1 MDGQRIFAAGVGY
14 LVLLLSLSAR
24 EAFKAWTAELCG
36 DSTGRVL
43 GRVSLNPLRHLDLVG
58 SILLPFVLLAFG
70 TPVFGWGRPVPI
82 FEKNLRDPYRG
93 GVLVA
98 AAGPFC
104 NFILG
109 LLAAFALLVAVR
121 ATGVPG
127 KDAATWAL
135 FHLWDK
141 AAGAPHF
148 PLMYTLTTLV
158 TVNAFLTVFHL
169 IPLPPLDGGRLA
181 VYLLP
186 PDWAQK
192 LAAIRP
198 TGFMI
203 GMALALFIVAAL
215 VLPLFFGILSVLIQ
229 FVA

>member
-1 MDGQRIFAAGVGY
+1 VDSQRLFATAVAY

-36 DSTGRVL
+36 DSTARVL
-43 GRVSLNPLRHLDLVG
+43 GRVSLNPVRHLDIFG
-58 SILLPFVLLAFG
+58 SLILPAVLLAFG
-70 TPVFGWGRPVPI
+70 MPVFGWGRPVPI

-93 GVLVA
+93 GLLVA

-104 NFILG
+104 SFTIG
-109 LLAAFALLVAVR
+109 LLAALALLIAVAI
-121 ATGVPG
+121 TGTPG

-148 PLMYTLTTLV
+148 PLMFTLTTLV

-186 PDWAQK
+186 QDWAEK

-198 TGFMI
+198 SGFMI
-203 GMALALFIVAAL
+203 GIVLALFIVVAL

-229 FVA
+229 FFA